1 MRGDGGNAGDRTDD
15 EEGEGVGPAVA
26 VAGLGQGLF
35 AIDLQQNKMMLLP
48 ARYFDLCLS
57 SGGTVFEIPRKG
69 SK

>member
-35 AIDLQQNKMMLLP
+35 AIDLQQNKKIDDAL
-48 ARYFDLCLS
+48 ACKIF
-57 SGGTVFEIPRKG
+57 
-69 SK
+69 